1 MGPNTTYGEPIYYGE
16 TPKYLLEIEASGLD
30 MEDYDFSV
38 RLQRGSNSIVIPKS
52 QMIVDNGDYYIAFD
66 TRALGVGTVRAIV
79 IAEIPDTDFPSG
91 TRTSIFIIEHF
102 TEILAL

>member
-1 MGPNTTYGEPIYYGE
+1 MGPNTTYGEPIYFGE

-52 QMIVDNGDYYIAFD
+52 QMIVDNDDWYLTFD
-66 TRALGVGTVRAIV
+66 TKALGVGTVRAIV
-79 IAEIPDTDFPSG
+79 IAEIPDTDYQGG
-91 TRTSIFIIEHF
+91 TRTEITVIEHF
-102 TEILAL
+102 AEILAL